1 MHNKISFNK
10 KEYRQNR
17 DMYEKKLEAA
27 ARRLEVMNT
36 LREKCPWDKEQTF
49 ESLRSNTI
57 EECFELTDAIADGNM
72 EGIREELGDVLLHIV
87 FYSKMGEEL
96 GKFDFADVCNYLCDK
111 LIYRHPHV
119 YGEVQADNAEEV
131 IHNWEMLK
139 LREKAKKERKAAGGV
154 LSGVPRSLPAM
165 VKGYRIGQ
173 KAASAGFDWEKKED
187 VWAKV
192 KEEISEVENEICNG
206 NKDGIEEE
214 IGDLFFALINAS
226 RLYGVDPETAL
237 ERTNKKFMARFSHI
251 EQGAAQMGKSLG
263 EMTLDE
269 MEALWQEAKKK

>member
-1 MHNKISFNK
+1 
-10 KEYRQNR
+10 
-17 DMYEKKLEAA
+17 MYEKKLEAA
-27 ARRLEVMNT
+27 ARLLEVMDT

-49 ESLRSNTI
+49 DSLRSNTI
-57 EECFELTDAIADGNM
+57 EECFELVDAIADHNM

-87 FYSKMGEEL
+87 FYSKMGEEQ
-96 GKFDFADVCNYLCDK
+96 GSFDFADVCNYLCDK

-173 KAASAGFDWEKKED
+173 KAASAGFDWEQKED

-192 KEEISEVENEICNG
+192 KEEISEVEAEVRSG
-206 NKDGIEEE
+206 NKEGIEEE
-214 IGDLFFALINAS
+214 IGDLFFSLINAS

-237 ERTNKKFMARFSHI
+237 ERTNKKFMTRFAHI
-251 EQGAAQMGKSLG
+251 EQEAAKMGKTVG
-263 EMTLDE
+263 DMTLDE
-269 MEALWQEAKKK
+269 MEALWQEAKKN

>member
-1 MHNKISFNK
+1 
-10 KEYRQNR
+10 
-17 DMYEKKLEAA
+17 MYQKKLEAT
-27 ARRLEVMNT
+27 ARLLEVMDT
-36 LREKCPWDKEQTF
+36 LREKCPWDREQTF

-57 EECFELTDAIADGNM
+57 EECFELVDAIADGNM

-87 FYSKMGEEL
+87 FYSKMGQEQ
-96 GKFDFADVCNYLCDK
+96 GQFDFADVCNYLCDK

-119 YGEVQADNAEEV
+119 YGEVHADNPEEV

-139 LREKAKKERKAAGGV
+139 LKEKAKKARKAAGGV

-165 VKGYRIGQ
+165 VKAYRIGQ

-192 KEEISEVENEICNG
+192 NEEVSEVEAEVRSG
-206 NKDGIEEE
+206 NQEDLEGE
-214 IGDLFFALINAS
+214 IGDLLFSIINAS
-226 RLYGVDPETAL
+226 RLYGIDPETAL

-251 EQGAAQMGKSLG
+251 ERRAAEMGTG
-263 EMTLDE
+263 VGQMTLDE
-269 MEALWQEAKKK
+269 MEALWQEAKQLK

>member
-1 MHNKISFNK
+1 
-10 KEYRQNR
+10 
-17 DMYEKKLEAA
+17 MYEKKLEAT
-27 ARRLEVMNT
+27 ARLLEVMDT
-36 LREKCPWDKEQTF
+36 LREKCPWDREQTF

-57 EECFELTDAIADGNM
+57 EECFELVDAIVDGNM
-72 EGIREELGDVLLHIV
+72 EGIREEVGDLLLHIV
-87 FYSKMGEEL
+87 FYSKMGEEA

-111 LIYRHPHV
+111 LVYRHPHV
-119 YGEVQADNAEEV
+119 YGEVHAENPEEV

-139 LREKAKKERKAAGGV
+139 LREKAKKERKSAGGV

-192 KEEISEVENEICNG
+192 KEEISEVEAEVKRG
-206 NKDGIEEE
+206 NTDGIEEE
-214 IGDLFFALINAS
+214 IGDLFFSLINAS

-251 EQGAAQMGKSLG
+251 EKGAATMGKTLE
-263 EMTLDE
+263 EMTLEE
-269 MEALWQEAKKK
+269 MEALWQEAKENSKFKIQNS

>member
-1 MHNKISFNK
+1 
-10 KEYRQNR
+10 
-17 DMYEKKLEAA
+17 MYEKKLEAA
-27 ARRLEVMNT
+27 ARLLEVMDT
-36 LREKCPWDKEQTF
+36 LREKCPWDREQTF

-57 EECFELTDAIADGNM
+57 EECFELVDAISDKNM

-87 FYSKMGEEL
+87 FYSKMGEEM

-111 LIYRHPHV
+111 LVYRHPHV
-119 YGEVQADNAEEV
+119 YGDVHADNPEEV

-139 LREKAKKERKAAGGV
+139 LREKAKKERKAAKGV

-173 KAASAGFDWEKKED
+173 KAASAGFDWEQKED
-187 VWAKV
+187 VWDKV
-192 KEEISEVENEICNG
+192 KEEIKEVEAEIKAG
-206 NKDGIEEE
+206 NTDDIEAE
-214 IGDLFFALINAS
+214 IGDLFFSLINAS

-251 EQGAAQMGKSLG
+251 EQRAAEMGKSIG
-263 EMTLDE
+263 DMTLNE
-269 MEALWQEAKKK
+269 MEALWQEAKKS

>member
-1 MHNKISFNK
+1 
-10 KEYRQNR
+10 
-17 DMYEKKLEAA
+17 MYEKKLEAT
-27 ARRLEVMNT
+27 ARLLEVMDT
-36 LREKCPWDKEQTF
+36 LREKCPWDREQTF

-57 EECFELTDAIADGNM
+57 EECFELVDAITDKNM

-87 FYSKMGEEL
+87 FYSKMGEEQ

-111 LIYRHPHV
+111 LVYRHPHV
-119 YGEVQADNAEEV
+119 YGEVVADNPEEV

-187 VWAKV
+187 VWDKV
-192 KEEISEVENEICNG
+192 KEEIAEVEAEIKAG
-206 NKDGIEEE
+206 NTDGIEAE
-214 IGDLFFALINAS
+214 IGDLFFSLINAS

-251 EQGAAQMGKSLG
+251 EQAATESGRSIG
-263 EMTLDE
+263 DMTLNE
-269 MEALWQEAKKK
+269 MEAIWQAAKEK

>member
-1 MHNKISFNK
+1 
-10 KEYRQNR
+10 
-17 DMYEKKLEAA
+17 MYEKKLEAA
-27 ARRLEVMNT
+27 ARLLEVMDT
-36 LREKCPWDKEQTF
+36 LREKCPWDREQTF

-57 EECFELTDAIADGNM
+57 EECFELVDAITDKNM

-87 FYSKMGEEL
+87 FYSKMGEEQ
-96 GKFDFADVCNYLCDK
+96 GAFDFADVCNYLCDK
-111 LIYRHPHV
+111 LVYRHPHV
-119 YGEVQADNAEEV
+119 YGEVHADNPEEV

-139 LREKAKKERKAAGGV
+139 LREKAQKERKAAGGV

-192 KEEISEVENEICNG
+192 KEEISEVEAEIRSG
-206 NKDGIEEE
+206 NSDGIEAE
-214 IGDLFFALINAS
+214 IGDLFFSLINAS

-251 EQGAAQMGKSLG
+251 EQGAAKMGKGIG

-269 MEALWQEAKKK
+269 METLWQEAKKN

>member
-1 MHNKISFNK
+1 
-10 KEYRQNR
+10 
-17 DMYEKKLEAA
+17 MYEKKLEAT
-27 ARRLEVMNT
+27 ARLLEVMDT
-36 LREKCPWDKEQTF
+36 LREKCPWDREQTF

-57 EECFELTDAIADGNM
+57 EECFELVDAITDKNM

-87 FYSKMGEEL
+87 FYSKMGEEM

-119 YGEVQADNAEEV
+119 YGEVQADNPEDV

-187 VWAKV
+187 VWTKV
-192 KEEISEVENEICNG
+192 KEEISEVEAEIKAG
-206 NKDGIEEE
+206 NTDGIEAE
-214 IGDLFFALINAS
+214 IGDLFFSLINAS

-251 EQGAAQMGKSLG
+251 EQSAAAAGRSIG
-263 EMTLDE
+263 DMTLVE
-269 MEALWQEAKKK
+269 MEALWQQAKEK